1 MKIMCKTLKFPIV
14 IALIMAFFV
23 ACEREFDIP
32 PITEITTGQIISL
45 EELRA
50 MHSGS
55 DLTIT
60 DTLSVYAVVTM
71 DETSGNLYKEAY
83 VQDGTASMNLRFT
96 SSSGLYE
103 GDSIRI
109 DLQGTTLKRYN
120 QMLQLDSLDSDLNIF
135 KQETQIA
142 TIFES
147 TTLAEIALNGSAFQA
162 KLVQIE
168 NVEFICDDLKNS
180 FADGVNQESLNR
192 YLQDEIGNQLI
203 VRTSGYS
210 NFADDIIPSG
220 NGTVTAIVSQYNDD
234 IQLLLRRPNEAQL
247 TNARIDDCD
256 GNGGGTGGGNVI
268 LSKDFDDNSIVSGGW
283 TTQLVSGPSN
293 CDWGI
298 YQGTNSAAKA
308 SNYLDGVNSACESW
322 LISPAIDLSATSP
335 VLSFRNTYN
344 FSGDPLQLLIS
355 TNYSGT
361 GNPNSA
367 TWTNM
372 TTQVQWSSGGFDWVS
387 SGDINLSNYTQP
399 NVYIAYKYIGSNSDG
414 STWEIDDVQIVNN
427 Q

>member
-120 QMLQLDSLDSDLNIF
+120 QMLQLDSLDADLNIF

-142 TIFES
+142 TIFE
-147 TTLAEIALNGSAFQA
+147 
-162 KLVQIE
+162 V
-168 NVEFICDDLKNS
+168 
-180 FADGVNQESLNR
+180 
-192 YLQDEIGNQLI
+192 
-203 VRTSGYS
+203 
-210 NFADDIIPSG
+210 
-220 NGTVTAIVSQYNDD
+220 
-234 IQLLLRRPNEAQL
+234 
-247 TNARIDDCD
+247 
-256 GNGGGTGGGNVI
+256 
-268 LSKDFDDNSIVSGGW
+268 
-283 TTQLVSGPSN
+283 
-293 CDWGI
+293 
-298 YQGTNSAAKA
+298 
-308 SNYLDGVNSACESW
+308 
-322 LISPAIDLSATSP
+322 
-335 VLSFRNTYN
+335 YN
-344 FSGDPLQLLIS
+344 FSR
-355 TNYSGT
+355 NCFK
-361 GNPNSA
+361 
-367 TWTNM
+367 WFCF
-372 TTQVQWSSGGFDWVS
+372 SS
-387 SGDINLSNYTQP
+387 
-399 NVYIAYKYIGSNSDG
+399 
-414 STWEIDDVQIVNN
+414 
-427 Q
+427 